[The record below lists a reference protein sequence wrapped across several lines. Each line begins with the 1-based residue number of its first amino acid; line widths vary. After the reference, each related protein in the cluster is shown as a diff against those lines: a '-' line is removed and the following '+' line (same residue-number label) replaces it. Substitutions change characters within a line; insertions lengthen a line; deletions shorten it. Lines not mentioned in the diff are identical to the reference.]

1 MISKAEGHEE
11 KLLEIN
17 HAKVIHGEFIEQAEG
32 VESSGTVFTVSG
44 VRPILPD
51 KVKVVSNQGNITEK
65 QLYGMWKDR
74 TLHLT

>member
-1 MISKAEGHEE
+1 MEMHSFITQGKLENAKHTVMISKAEGHEE

-44 VRPILPD
+44 VRPILP
-51 KVKVVSNQGNITEK
+51 E
-65 QLYGMWKDR
+65 
-74 TLHLT
+74 